1 MKGLLKELNKKR
13 QESLDALTDL
23 LANNPLTG
31 TLTDILDTTGQK
43 VVDQFPPGTFQDG
56 TSVSFSNETAL
67 PSMGT
72 DAITPMQ
79 NIMSSA
85 GIHNPAASMLTSP
98 SASGTLPEHITIQD
112 VQNDLLRAI
121 PSSNQPILTTTEKN
135 IQELQDRNAAV
146 RRYQEEEE
154 ARKAKQAA
162 EELKTTQQEIDRKQ
176 GLLELPE
183 GSKRVEEMLLASG
196 LLRDRDEDEVTQIG
210 AAAPIY
216 LS

>member
-1 MKGLLKELNKKR
+1 M
-13 QESLDALTDL
+13 
-23 LANNPLTG
+23 
-31 TLTDILDTTGQK
+31 
-43 VVDQFPPGTFQDG
+43 
-56 TSVSFSNETAL
+56 
-67 PSMGT
+67 
-72 DAITPMQ
+72 
-79 NIMSSA
+79 
-85 GIHNPAASMLTSP
+85 
-98 SASGTLPEHITIQD
+98 
-112 VQNDLLRAI
+112 QNDLLRAS
-121 PSSNQPILTTTEKN
+121 PSSSQPILTTTEKN

-176 GLLELPE
+176 GLLKVPE
-183 GSKRVEEMLLASG
+183 GAHRVEEMLLASG